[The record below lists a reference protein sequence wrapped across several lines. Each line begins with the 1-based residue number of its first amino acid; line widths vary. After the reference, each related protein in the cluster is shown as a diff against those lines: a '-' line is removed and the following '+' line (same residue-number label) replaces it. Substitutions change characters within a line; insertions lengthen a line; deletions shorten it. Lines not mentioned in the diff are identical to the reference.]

1 MLEMKQMIKNKC
13 IVCGKEFY
21 ARQSNYTLCSGEC
34 KKKRVAELNK
44 KYMSDPVIHE
54 RHRLQSIESYRRR
67 AKIIKCKICGEP
79 VPPSDSG
86 GRMSRKHYH
95 EECVVREALQAI
107 SEGGKST
114 KGTGDK
120 RIFRAHN
127 VLGMGVGELKELLAE
142 GENEQS

>member
-1 MLEMKQMIKNKC
+1 MIKKQC
-13 IVCGKEFY
+13 IVCGKEIEVVNSRY
-21 ARQSNYTLCSGEC
+21 CLCSDEC
-34 KKKRVAELNK
+34 RKKRTYELNK

-54 RHRLQSIESYRRR
+54 RHRLQSVKSYRRR
-67 AKIIKCKICGEP
+67 AKIIPCKICGEP
-79 VPPSDSG
+79 VPASDSG

-127 VLGMGVGELKELLAE
+127 VLGMGVRELKELQ
-142 GENEQS
+142 EQE